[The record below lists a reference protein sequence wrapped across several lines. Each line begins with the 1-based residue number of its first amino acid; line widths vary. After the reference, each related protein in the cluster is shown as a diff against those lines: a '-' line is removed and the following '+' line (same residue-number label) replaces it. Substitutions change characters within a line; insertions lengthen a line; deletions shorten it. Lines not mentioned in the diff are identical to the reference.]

1 MRHLETRQQ
10 PLQQQQAQPRTQH
23 SGGTPASATA
33 PRIDDTLD
41 QAAALWT
48 TRRIRSCLVLL
59 DPSARPAHR

>member
-1 MRHLETRQQ
+1 MRHLELRQQ
-10 PLQQQQAQPRTQH
+10 PLQQQQAQPRTPH
-23 SGGTPASATA
+23 NAGAPAGAAA